1 MQGKLDGY
9 RSEVNKGKNLN
20 EDQQLAVSKYDEVSF
35 FLNPMRK
42 MVSNNICMENK

>member
-20 EDQQLAVSKYDEVSF
+20 EDQQLAVSKYDEVSVFFF
-35 FLNPMRK
+35 FLIVN
-42 MVSNNICMENK
+42 